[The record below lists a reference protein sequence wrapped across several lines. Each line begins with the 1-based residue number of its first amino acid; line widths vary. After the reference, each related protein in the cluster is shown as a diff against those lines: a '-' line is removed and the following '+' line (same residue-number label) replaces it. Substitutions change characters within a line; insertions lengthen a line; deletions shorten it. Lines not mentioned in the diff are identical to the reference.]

1 MNELPNPNPDLLVE
15 GDTLAATI
23 DNALLSTPLV
33 PDQTL
38 VLSVALAPARMR
50 KASTVTG
57 LTGRE
62 YHVLIILNCYGWC
75 TPEMVRCIANFHGV
89 PWTSEGKRVYLLL
102 SRLKKLGFVV
112 SRRLFDTTNTIAYA
126 ATQNGIA
133 YIRGTGDDLL
143 CDTNAIKDPA
153 SLFHFVGLNRIMLK
167 FVSQF
172 STRYWLS
179 DFQVR
184 SDNSFIGAN
193 GLAKDYDSVGEL
205 VLPTGHV
212 RFAVEYERWQQSS
225 RRYSK
230 LCACLS
236 SEKYLHMVL
245 FFLDKPGLLK
255 SVAPHFKSMG
265 GFVYFIDYNQFL
277 TKGADVLVK
286 YWYLDR
292 FFEARLRNVLMHMS
306 QKPRLDYLPIHQL
319 IVRFQR

>member
-1 MNELPNPNPDLLVE
+1 MSWPLRSLCPPSNSDILGDHRERIAKSKPGCTCRRRHTRRDDRQRTAVYAPGARPDTSSE
-15 GDTLAATI
+15 R
-23 DNALLSTPLV
+23 ST
-33 PDQTL
+33 
-38 VLSVALAPARMR
+38 APARMR

-236 SEKYLHMVL
+236 SEKYLHMVH
-245 FFLDKPGLLK
+245 LL
-255 SVAPHFKSMG
+255 SR
-265 GFVYFIDYNQFL
+265 Q
-277 TKGADVLVK
+277 
-286 YWYLDR
+286 
-292 FFEARLRNVLMHMS
+292 ARTAQVCSSTFQEHGRI
-306 QKPRLDYLPIHQL
+306 RLLY
-319 IVRFQR
+319 

>member
-1 MNELPNPNPDLLVE
+1 
-15 GDTLAATI
+15 
-23 DNALLSTPLV
+23 
-33 PDQTL
+33 
-38 VLSVALAPARMR
+38 
-50 KASTVTG
+50 
-57 LTGRE
+57 
-62 YHVLIILNCYGWC
+62 
-75 TPEMVRCIANFHGV
+75 
-89 PWTSEGKRVYLLL
+89 
-102 SRLKKLGFVV
+102 
-112 SRRLFDTTNTIAYA
+112 
-126 ATQNGIA
+126 
-133 YIRGTGDDLL
+133 LL